1 MSRKAKGSGSETLYD
16 RISRAKHCWLKR
28 VMSDPAVSP
37 SEKCFAYIVMDR
49 LNCVTRDAWPGQTL
63 IAQSLGGKSIKTAH
77 RVAFGL
83 ERKGHLRIS
92 RDPGGFYRYAPVF
105 LPEDEDK
112 FDVNAGH
119 DCPPVPDKIV
129 DESSLGILFNRS
141 SPSSDVREDGR
152 YPIAKSAYQPKQRGR
167 YEAEIATRLGKNGFN
182 ILEKLAGLGDHLV
195 ERLCRAYANGE
206 FGEREML
213 AARLAAEQ
221 MPKKRRPA

>member
-1 MSRKAKGSGSETLYD
+1 MSRKSKSSGTETLFD

-28 VMSDPAVSP
+28 VMSDPGVSP

-63 IAQSLGGKSIKTAH
+63 IAQSLGKSIKTAH

-92 RDPGGFYRYAPVF
+92 RDPGGFYRYAPVL
-105 LPEDEDK
+105 LPEDQDN
-112 FDVNAGH
+112 FDVNPGQN
-119 DCPPVPDKIV
+119 CPLVPDKIV
-129 DESSLGILFNRS
+129 DESSLGIPFNKS
-141 SPSSDVREDGR
+141 SPRSDVREEGR
-152 YPIAKSAYQPKQRGR
+152 YPIAKSAYQPKQRGL
-167 YEAEIATRLGKNGFN
+167 YETEIAEKLGKNGFAV
-182 ILEKLAGLGDHLV
+182 LEKLAVLGDHVV
-195 ERLCRAYANGE
+195 ERLCRAYADGE
-206 FGEREML
+206 FGEREIL